1 MGGEEDVLRMY
12 PRWVTRR
19 ITIIAI
25 ALLLAPALAHAQ
37 DFRPQVADDG
47 KDQMSVKGF
56 IWGSVKLLAVEHA
69 VRIAFQEK
77 TRSELGGN
85 FFRDYVRSVRAP
97 KHWEDGDPWIVNYV
111 GHPIHGAAA
120 GFIWI
125 EQDSKS
131 RKPQFGLGLD
141 YWKTRA
147 RPVIASALYS
157 IQFEV
162 GPFSEASI
170 GNVGLHPE
178 TTGWVDY
185 VVTPVGGMAMLVA
198 EDALDM
204 FFVRWVEQ
212 HTTNR
217 VWRASIRMIFGPAR
231 LMANLALGRAPWSRD
246 GRPIN
251 WR

>member
-1 MGGEEDVLRMY
+1 VSRAALVLTLVLSASPAFAQSFLPQATAAAPVSSKPPQTTDDTERMSI
-12 PRWVTRR
+12 R
-19 ITIIAI
+19 
-25 ALLLAPALAHAQ
+25 
-37 DFRPQVADDG
+37 
-47 KDQMSVKGF
+47 GF

-69 VRIAFQEK
+69 VRIAFQPK
-77 TRSELGGN
+77 TRAELGGP
-85 FFRDYVRSVRAP
+85 FWSDYIRSVKAP
-97 KHWEDGDPWIVNYV
+97 KAWEDGDPWIVNYV

-125 EQDSKS
+125 EQDPTS
-131 RKPQFGLGLD
+131 RKPQIGLGLD

-157 IQFEV
+157 IQFEI
-162 GPFSEASI
+162 GPLSEASI
-170 GNVGLHPE
+170 GNVGMHPN
-178 TTGWVDY
+178 TIGWVDY

-198 EDALDM
+198 EDALDL

-217 VWRASIRMIFGPAR
+217 VWRACVRMIFGPAR

-246 GRPIN
+246 ARPLD